1 MLMHRT
7 PTVSDEEWMLRL
19 IEGNLDGASQLFE
32 RYHVRLYNF
41 FLRLGYERAV
51 SEDLT
56 QTVFERL
63 LKYRQSYR
71 NQTAFQ
77 AWIFQIARNVSADFY
92 KKNRLPISDFTG
104 AEALAGVDEPISQQM
119 EAAENVAALHQAM
132 AQLPEDQREI
142 LILTRFQN
150 LKYSEVAEILG
161 CTESN
166 AKVKAHRAIKQLR
179 ELYFKLENR

>member
-19 IEGNLDGASQLFE
+19 SEGNLDGASQLFE
-32 RYHVRLYNF
+32 RYQVRLYNF

-56 QTVFERL
+56 QNVFERL

-77 AWIFQIARNVSADFY
+77 SWIFQIARNVSADFY
-92 KKNRLPISDFTG
+92 KKNRLQIADFTG
-104 AEALAGVDEPISQQM
+104 AENLAGTDEPISTQM
-119 EAAENVAALHQAM
+119 EASENVEALHRAM

-142 LILTRFQN
+142 LVLTRFQN
-150 LKYSEVAEILG
+150 LKYSEVADILG

-179 ELYFKLENR
+179 ELYFKLEQL

>member
-1 MLMHRT
+1 MYRI
-7 PTVSDEEWMLRL
+7 PIVSDEEWMIRL
-19 IEGNLDGASQLFE
+19 GEGNLDGASQLFE

-56 QTVFERL
+56 QNVFERM

-71 NQTAFQ
+71 HQTAFTS
-77 AWIFQIARNVSADFY
+77 WIFQIARNVSADY
-92 KKNRLPISDFTG
+92 YNKNRLQITDFTNAETLAG
-104 AEALAGVDEPISQQM
+104 AEEPISKQM
-119 EAAENVAALHQAM
+119 EEAENIEALHRAM

-142 LILTRFQN
+142 LVLTRFQN
-150 LKYSEVAEILG
+150 LKYSEVADILG
-161 CTESN
+161 CTETN

-179 ELYFKLENR
+179 ELYFKLNS

>member
-7 PTVSDEEWMLRL
+7 PTVTDEEWMLRL
-19 IEGNLDGASQLFE
+19 SEGNLDGASPLFE
-32 RYHVRLYNF
+32 RYQVRLYNF
-41 FLRLGYERAV
+41 FRQLGYERAM

-56 QTVFERL
+56 QNVFERV

-77 AWIFQIARNVSADFY
+77 SWVFQIARNVSADFH
-92 KKNRLPISDFTG
+92 KKNRLQMTDFAG
-104 AEALAGVDEPISQQM
+104 AEMLAGTDEPISTQM
-119 EAAENVAALHQAM
+119 EEAENIQALHRAM
-132 AQLPEDQREI
+132 AKLPEDQREI

-150 LKYSEVAEILG
+150 LKYSEVADILG

-179 ELYFKLENR
+179 EWYFKLEAR

>member
-1 MLMHRT
+1 MQ
-7 PTVSDEEWMLRL
+7 RL
-19 IEGNLDGASQLFE
+19 SEGNLDGASQLFE

-41 FLRLGYERAV
+41 FRQLGYERTA

-56 QTVFERL
+56 QNVFERL

-77 AWIFQIARNVSADFY
+77 SWLFQIARNVSADFH
-92 KKNRLPISDFTG
+92 KKNRLQTSEFTG
-104 AEALAGVDEPISQQM
+104 AESLSNAEEPISKQM
-119 EAAENVAALHQAM
+119 EEAENVAALHHAM

-142 LILTRFQN
+142 LVLTRFQN

-179 ELYFKLENR
+179 ELYFKMQSH